1 MKKLRFLLFIAFA
14 FSALDSIA
22 QTWVPSENSHF
33 GIDGFET
40 ADAHRLSSDEL
51 NAAYAWEAASLIN
64 MNIGWNRTLSPAGGQ
79 FKWDDVQRVR
89 ENYDWTIP
97 DAFVKK
103 VQAENIRLL
112 VLIHPFAQWDQPTKT
127 SMNYDKPNDMTA
139 FKRFIAKLVERYDG
153 DGVEDMQGLLYP
165 IKYYEIGNEPELGTF
180 GDSPGTFNDFM
191 NTVKAARDTARV
203 VYPDVK
209 IVIGGTSPV
218 YDGVVGFNTDVDAFW
233 KGALNRTNVGNYFDV
248 FNFHFWVGEYTQ
260 DVSVYIDYW
269 TQLLSTYGL
278 SGKEIWI
285 TETGT
290 YSGTPSGYD
299 NQPYS
304 FQSTS
309 YQAGWWLKQAS
320 YALANGVSKL
330 FWVFYYS
337 DQTDWKSAVAY
348 LNIDK
353 TTKKAVYYAHKLM
366 ADKIDAYSSVLQ
378 NAYAESGQYQTSGN
392 FKFTVNNKPVY
403 VVWNDAGGNAI
414 LNGFSSAQVK
424 VTKAVPNVDGNGTV
438 VLDGLGNPTFESSN
452 VTVTNGQA
460 TVTLTSVPVYVE
472 EISAPPSAP
481 TLISPTNN
489 ATAITTTTTLSWNS
503 SNGAA
508 SYRLQVSTNS
518 NFSTNFFDQSNITT
532 TSQQVTGLGY
542 STLYYWRVN
551 ASNNDGTSDW
561 SSVWSFTTQ
570 GTAPGIPTLL
580 SPSDGAINL
589 PTTLTLSW
597 NASSGADSYRLQVS
611 TNSNFSTT
619 IFDQGNITTTSQQ
632 VAGFSNSILYYWHVN
647 ASNVNGTSSYS
658 STWSFTTINAT
669 LVEETG
675 SDKPSAFFL
684 FQNYPNPFNPET
696 TIKFSVPV
704 ETRHASFLQ
713 HVLLKVYDLMGRE
726 IATLVN
732 EKLMPGKYTETFN
745 GTNLPSGIY
754 FYVLRTGTL
763 TSVKKMVL
771 LK

>member
-1 MKKLRFLLFIAFA
+1 MKKLRFLLFIVFA

-153 DGVEDMQGLLYP
+153 DGVDDMQGLLYP

-203 VYPDVK
+203 VYPNVK

-309 YQAGWWLKQAS
+309 YQAGWWFKQAS

-392 FKFTVNNKPVY
+392 FKFTVNGKPIY
-403 VVWNDAGGNAI
+403 LLWDDANGNVTLSGISTASVKTTKGI
-414 LNGFSSAQVK
+414 PQLNIDGSVI
-424 VTKAVPNVDGNGTV
+424 VDNSN
-438 VLDGLGNPTFESSN
+438 NPTFDTATVS
-452 VTVTNGQA
+452 VTNGQA
-460 TVTLTSVPVYVE
+460 TIALSSVPIYVE
-472 EISAPPSAP
+472 EVAAVQNKPDKP
-481 TLISPTNN
+481 TLVYP
-489 ATAITTTTTLSWNS
+489 
-503 SNGAA
+503 SNGQNNLPIQLSLMWHKTNYTD
-508 SYRLQVSTNS
+508 SYRCELASDAAFNQVLASDSALTD
-518 NFSTNFFDQSNITT
+518 TVKQITLANH
-532 TSQQVTGLGY
+532 GKK
-542 STLYYWRVN
+542 YYWRIRAKNSAGTSQLSDVWN
-551 ASNNDGTSDW
+551 FVTIIPQADQLIAELSNPKEVKLKWNDNSNGEFGFVIERKKNNDNYAVIDTAQSNETSYVDKN
-561 SSVWSFTTQ
+561 VTQ
-570 GTAPGIPTLL
+570 GFTYVYKIKAYTDAAE
-580 SPSDGAINL
+580 SAYSNEASVTVTDVREVEL
-589 PTTLTLSW
+589 P
-597 NASSGADSYRLQVS
+597 RE
-611 TNSNFSTT
+611 FSL
-619 IFDQGNITTTSQQ
+619 G
-632 VAGFSNSILYYWHVN
+632 
-647 ASNVNGTSSYS
+647 
-658 STWSFTTINAT
+658 
-669 LVEETG
+669 
-675 SDKPSAFFL
+675 
-684 FQNYPNPFNPET
+684 QNYPNPFNPTT
-696 TIKFSVPV
+696 TISYTIPSV
-704 ETRHASFLQ
+704 ETGRVSSQ
-713 HVLLKVYDLMGRE
+713 QYVVLKVYDLIGKE
-726 IATLVN
+726 VAILVN
-732 EKLMPGKYTETFN
+732 KEQPSGNYVVTFH
-745 GTNLPSGIY
+745 GTSLPSGMY
-754 FYVLRTGTL
+754 FYVLRAGNFV
-763 TSVKKMVL
+763 SCKKMLL